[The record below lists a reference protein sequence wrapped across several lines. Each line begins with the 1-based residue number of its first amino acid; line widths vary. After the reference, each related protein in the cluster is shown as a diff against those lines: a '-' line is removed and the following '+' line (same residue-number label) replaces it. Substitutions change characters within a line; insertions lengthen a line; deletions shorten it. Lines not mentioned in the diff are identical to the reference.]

1 MPDTFWSPELQNR
14 LKQTRLN
21 AGIPAEDL
29 ARHCALSMAQLRQLE
44 EGGDS
49 QFYNAGIKLR
59 SGNKALNA
67 IESIS
72 NKVRAPLSG
81 FPPPSTLHNTP
92 PESFNDSA
100 HERLERVA
108 HIQPAQHKQ
117 MAQKNPST
125 NSLGSRL
132 YLFGAILVSCLSLF
146 LILDYDFHGAPL
158 HQQAQDVPSVSQP
171 SSIHENHSLTIH
183 KP

>member
-21 AGIPAEDL
+21 ADIPAEDL
-29 ARHCALSMAQLRQLE
+29 ARFCALSMAQLRQLE

-59 SGNKALNA
+59 SGIKALNA

-72 NKVRAPLSG
+72 SKVRAPFGG

-100 HERLERVA
+100 HQRLDRVA

-117 MAQKNPST
+117 MVQKNPSS
-125 NSLGSRL
+125 NSLSSRL

-146 LILDYDFHGAPL
+146 LILDYDFHDVP
-158 HQQAQDVPSVSQP
+158 HHPQAQDAPSVSQSP
-171 SSIHENHSLTIH
+171 SIHENHSLTIH

>member
-21 AGIPAEDL
+21 ADIPAEDL
-29 ARHCALSMAQLRQLE
+29 SRYCALSMAQLRQLE

-49 QFYNAGIKLR
+49 QFYNASIKLR
-59 SGNKALNA
+59 SGIKALNA

-72 NKVRAPLSG
+72 NKVRTPFGG

-100 HERLERVA
+100 HQRLERVA
-108 HIQPAQHKQ
+108 HIQPALHKQ
-117 MAQKNPST
+117 KAEKKPSI
-125 NSLGSRL
+125 NSLSSRL

-146 LILDYDFHGAPL
+146 LILDYDLLVAPH

-171 SSIHENHSLTIH
+171 PSVHENHALTIH